1 MVQTYEEIIDPKDLK
16 NNKLYLSD
24 RAFHDWYRF
33 VLSFPPQ
40 LVRGYINKFGLS
52 RDAVVLDPFC
62 GTGTTIVEAKKNLI
76 PAVGVEAIPMSHFAS
91 MVKTTWNLNPDE
103 LRVSAK
109 KILNQA
115 IKKNENTT
123 HLRTLTPEQFTI
135 ILKNSICEI
144 PLHKCLL
151 LLEAISQEE
160 NSSIRNL
167 FLLALAYTS
176 VQDASNL
183 KFGPEVGVSRKKKTD
198 ANIFDDWHTK
208 VLAMAADLE
217 SVKDSGYLSAEC
229 HLSDSR
235 NLKDVLKKESIDAVI
250 TSPPYPNEKD
260 YTRTTRLESVLLG
273 FLKNKEDLRN
283 FKKTLLRS
291 NTRNVYISDDDDLLI
306 DSKSEIS
313 RIAQEI
319 ERRRIALNKTSGFE
333 RQYHRVT
340 KLYFGGMKRHL
351 AELRP
356 ALRPGA
362 KLAYVVGDQASY
374 LQVLIRTGELLAEIA
389 QELGYTVS
397 EIDLFRTRISTA
409 TGDQL
414 REEVLVLE
422 WKGSNSN
429 ISSCLVDMA
438 VKKQNRYDPLIKKVF
453 FDNYSE
459 GKFEVAFDRQK
470 FEDAA
475 NDLNIQ
481 LPENLGDIIYSYR
494 YGSELPEE
502 ITKLLSAGEEWVVRS
517 AGRGKYLFAKR
528 AIYRIA
534 PNPRLTKIKILDATP
549 EIIRRYALNDEQAL
563 LAILRYNRLIDI
575 FTGVTCYSL
584 QSHLRTT
591 VKGIGQ
597 LETDEIYVGVSK
609 RGEQYV
615 IPIQAKGK
623 NDQIGIVQIEQDFS
637 LCDSK
642 FSALICR
649 PIAAQFI
656 EDNLIALIEF
666 ERSNDDISIR
676 EERHYKIVL
685 NADLSDDEIVEY
697 REKSE

>member
-1 MVQTYEEIIDPKDLK
+1 MVQTYEEIIDPNDLR
-16 NNKLYLSD
+16 NNQLYLSD
-24 RAFHDWYRF
+24 RSFHDWYRF

-40 LVRGYINKFGLS
+40 LVRGYIHKFGRAQDS
-52 RDAVVLDPFC
+52 VILDPVC

-76 PAVGVEAIPMSHFAS
+76 PAVGIEAIPMSHFAS
-91 MVKTTWNLNPDE
+91 MVKTTWEVDTDQ
-103 LRVSAK
+103 LRAAAE
-109 KILNQA
+109 KILENLA
-115 IKKNENTT
+115 KANENITP
-123 HLRTLTPEQFTI
+123 LRTFSPEQLSI

-151 LLEAISQEE
+151 LLEEIYKEE
-160 NSSIRNL
+160 NSKNRNL
-167 FLLALAYTS
+167 FLLALAYVS
-176 VQDASNL
+176 VHDASNL
-183 KFGPEVGVSRKKKTD
+183 KFGPEVGVSRKKKAD
-198 ANIFDDWHTK
+198 ANVFDDWRSK
-208 VLAMAADLE
+208 VSEMADDLE
-217 SVKDSGYLSAEC
+217 SVKGIRYLPTNC

-235 NLKDVLKKESIDAVI
+235 NLKDVLKKESIDAII

-273 FLKNKEDLRN
+273 FLKNKKELRN

-351 AELRP
+351 AELRT

-362 KLAYVVGDQASY
+362 QLAYVVGDQASY

-389 QELGYTVS
+389 QELGYEVS

-409 TGDQL
+409 TGEQL

-422 WKGSNSN
+422 WQGSTSKLSN
-429 ISSCLVDMA
+429 CLIDMA
-438 VKKQNRYDPLIKKVF
+438 SKKQNRYDRLIEKVF
-453 FDNYSE
+453 FDNYKE
-459 GKFEVAFDRQK
+459 GEFEVSFDRK
-470 FEDAA
+470 EFEDAA
-475 NDLNIQ
+475 KDLNIQ
-481 LPENLGDIIYSYR
+481 LPKNLGDIIYSYR
-494 YGSELPEE
+494 YRNKLPKN
-502 ITKLLSAGEEWVVRS
+502 ITNLLSAGEEWVIRS
-517 AGRGKYLFAKR
+517 AGRGKYLFAKS
-528 AIYRIA
+528 AIHRIS

-563 LAILRYNRLIDI
+563 LAILRYNRLIDT

-597 LETDEIYVGVSK
+597 LETDEIYVGVGK

-642 FSALICR
+642 FSALVCR

-666 ERSNDDISIR
+666 KKINNEISIR
-676 EERHYKIVL
+676 EERHYRIVL
-685 NADLSDDEIVEY
+685 NNDLNNEEIVKY
-697 REKSE
+697 RENGE